1 VTLPPGAHLGRYEIL
16 FAIGAGGM
24 GEVSRARDPRLGRG
38 VPIKVPPRTF
48 STEVHID
55 GDREG
60 WCKSTND
67 ALSLTLVGRPL

>member
-24 GEVSRARDPRLGRG
+24 GEVSRARDPRLGRI
-38 VPIKVPPRTF
+38 VPIRVPPRTF
-48 STEVHID
+48 SEVHID